1 MSDLALTAYVKTTAA
16 LRQLVT
22 DLAAKRERGADA
34 LEYIGM
40 IVLAAI
46 IIGGVFAAAQ
56 TLDLGGVF
64 KQNADKILGKSA

>member
-1 MSDLALTAYVKTTAA
+1 MSDLALTAYAKTTAA

-56 TLDLGGVF
+56 GLNLAAVF
-64 KQNADKILGKSA
+64 TENAGKILGKSA

>member
-40 IVLAAI
+40 VVLAAI
-46 IIGGVFAAAQ
+46 IIGGVR
-56 TLDLGGVF
+56 
-64 KQNADKILGKSA
+64 

>member
-1 MSDLALTAYVKTTAA
+1 MSELALATYAKTTAA

-46 IIGGVFAAAQ
+46 IVGGLFAAAES
-56 TLDLGGVF
+56 LGVVDVF
-64 KQNADKILGKSA
+64 TSNAGKILKK